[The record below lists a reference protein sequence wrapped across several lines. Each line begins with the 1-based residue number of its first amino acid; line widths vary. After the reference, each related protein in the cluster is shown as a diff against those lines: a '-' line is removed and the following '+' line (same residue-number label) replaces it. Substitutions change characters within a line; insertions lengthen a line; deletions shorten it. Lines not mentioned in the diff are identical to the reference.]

1 MHSIWFSRWDC
12 QVDTLFYNTYQLAPT
27 IQQLKG
33 MNKQMEFS
41 SDEIVAMINSTREGS
56 VWDVLDIK
64 LVSAEKDK
72 VVATM
77 PIGPNHRQQVGYL
90 HGGISVTLAESVAS
104 LGTVLNI
111 DPGKQMAFGLEINAN
126 HLRPKREGQL
136 TATATPIQRGRT
148 THVWDIRITDEND
161 KLICVSRCTVAVVN
175 RPPENGSPFSK
186 NMPSFG

>member
-1 MHSIWFSRWDC
+1 MDI
-12 QVDTLFYNTYQLAPT
+12 
-27 IQQLKG
+27 
-33 MNKQMEFS
+33 S
-41 SDEIVAMINSTREGS
+41 SEAMVAHINSTREGS

-64 LVSAEKDK
+64 LIVAEKDK

-111 DPGKQMAFGLEINAN
+111 DPSKQMAFGLEINAN
-126 HLRPKREGQL
+126 HLRPKRDGQL

-161 KLICVSRCTVAVVN
+161 KLICISRCIFFFQAEDGIRDGRVTGVQTCALPICDGRGQGARQACSTVLA
-175 RPPENGSPFSK
+175 RDGRS
-186 NMPSFG
+186 